1 MPRPRVY
8 KTQAIVLRQRKLGE
22 ADKIVT
28 LYCAHMGRVDA
39 VAKGVRRTKSRLAGN
54 LEPLTLGSYLIAEGR
69 NLDIVTQA
77 ETVDAFPALRDD
89 LDRLGRGLYCAELI
103 DRLTPER
110 SEGNPIFR
118 LLEETLGILASESQ
132 LDLAVRRFEL
142 RLLDLL
148 GYRPSL
154 ETCSVCDKRLE
165 PVMNFWSAEVGGAV
179 CPQCADDA
187 LRLAPLSVNALKV
200 LRLMQR
206 NSFADCAR
214 VRLSPGLAA
223 EVEVCLTNQI
233 RYVLEREVRS
243 ARFLESLE
251 SLPPAVAAL
260 KVAEAV
266 SPEDEYVAEA
276 ADSVE
281 V

>member
-28 LYCAHMGRVDA
+28 LYCAHLGRVDA

-89 LDRLGRGLYCAELI
+89 LDRLGRGLYCAELV

-118 LLEETLGILASESQ
+118 LLEETLGLLANETQ

-165 PVMNFWSAEVGGAV
+165 PVLNFWSAEVGGAV
-179 CPQCADDA
+179 CPQCADETM
-187 LRLAPLSVNALKV
+187 RLSSLSVNALKV
-200 LRLMQR
+200 LRLLQR
-206 NSFADCAR
+206 HSFADCAR
-214 VRLSPGLAA
+214 VILSAGLAA
-223 EVEVCLTNQI
+223 EVEVCLTDQVH
-233 RYVLEREVRS
+233 YVLEREVRS

-251 SLPPAVAAL
+251 SLPPAAQAL
-260 KVAEAV
+260 RVAEAI
-266 SPEDEYVAEA
+266 SPADAYVAEGA
-276 ADSVE
+276 SAE
-281 V
+281 T